1 MRYPRGQWFPTFAP
15 AVFRDVWRM
24 YLLLV
29 LANELDLTFTY
40 VGLATGT
47 FVEANP
53 LMAPLLYTSWPF
65 IMKHIAL
72 AGLGLAIVAVALV
85 RPGLRRRLQQALSL
99 AATVYAGVLLAHAL
113 NALARILPV

>member
-1 MRYPRGQWFPTFAP
+1 MRRLRGPRPFLAP
-15 AVFRDVWRM
+15 APAFRDVWRL

-53 LMAPLLYTSWPF
+53 LMAVLT
-65 IMKHIAL
+65 
-72 AGLGLAIVAVALV
+72 
-85 RPGLRRRLQQALSL
+85 RPSLRDRVQQALSL
-99 AATVYAGVLLAHAL
+99 AATVYAGVLLAHAF
-113 NALARILPV
+113 NALARLLPARGPSSRY

>member
-1 MRYPRGQWFPTFAP
+1 
-15 AVFRDVWRM
+15 M

-53 LMAPLLYTSWPF
+53 LMAPLLYTFWP
-65 IMKHIAL
+65 IVMKHIPL
-72 AGLGLAIVAVALV
+72 AGLAVAIVAVALM

-113 NALARILPV
+113 NALVRILPV